1 MPIER
6 DGMWQQAGWATYA
19 AIMLFG
25 GGIVGIVNGIWAL
38 RYSERQA
45 DLVAAAKNLELWGAV
60 SLVGGVLMVAAGI
73 GVFNGKSWAR
83 WTGIVLAV
91 LGIGWVTGWAEIQP
105 MQSLI
110 GALIYITVIFA
121 LATHPVT
128 VERGTSG

>member
-1 MPIER
+1 
-6 DGMWQQAGWATYA
+6 MWQQAGWATYA

-45 DLVAAAKNLELWGAV
+45 DLVAAATNLELWGAV
-60 SLVGGVLMVAAGI
+60 SLGGGVLMLAAGI

-110 GALIYITVIFA
+110 AALIYITVIFA

-128 VERGTSG
+128 MERGTSG